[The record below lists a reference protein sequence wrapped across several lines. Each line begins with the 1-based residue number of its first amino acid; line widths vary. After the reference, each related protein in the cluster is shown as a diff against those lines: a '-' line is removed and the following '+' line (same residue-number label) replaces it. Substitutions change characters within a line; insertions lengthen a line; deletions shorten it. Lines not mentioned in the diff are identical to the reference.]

1 MVVQAFLESIRTIS
15 PHAEP
20 IVILSM
26 TAVLGLL
33 LGSLQFRGLKLG
45 VAGMLFSG
53 LLLGHFGI
61 TLDPHLLAFL
71 KEFGLALF
79 VFTVGLQLGPGF
91 FNSLKK
97 DGMKLNSLAALIILL
112 GGLIAFGFGSIIGW
126 QPGVLS
132 GLFSGA
138 TTNTPSLGAAQQ
150 AYATTAASGAGQG
163 NLAAVSYA
171 VAYPFGV
178 IGIILAI
185 VLLRW
190 FFKINIADEL
200 KELQAMKAS
209 DYPELKRQA
218 FRVENAS
225 LVGQPLRELPGLS
238 RDGVVI
244 SRIRHQA
251 ESHALVARP
260 ESCLQLGDVVLA
272 VGTPEA
278 LQRAGLS
285 IGPAVEEDLR
295 KAPSDVI
302 SKRVIVTDRSAVGK
316 TLAQIEITERLGVVV
331 SRVSRQDLVLSAMP
345 NLKLQ
350 FGDMLH
356 IVGEPSAIDDAAKLL
371 GNSVRQLNETSFASI
386 FIGILIGV
394 FFGLYPWHIPGL
406 PVPLRLG
413 LAGGPLII
421 AILMGRM
428 GRIGPL
434 VIHMP
439 INANTAFRELGI
451 IFFLACVGLG
461 AGGKFVE
468 TAFSPLGVQWM
479 LLGAMVT
486 MIPLLV
492 VGGIARKVLKLNFI
506 TISGLFAGSMT
517 DPPALAFANKLT
529 QSDYPALSYANVY
542 PLTMLL
548 RILTAQ
554 VAVLL
559 LMA

>member
-1 MVVQAFLESIRTIS
+1 M
-15 PHAEP
+15 
-20 IVILSM
+20 
-26 TAVLGLL
+26 
-33 LGSLQFRGLKLG
+33 
-45 VAGMLFSG
+45 
-53 LLLGHFGI
+53 
-61 TLDPHLLAFL
+61 
-71 KEFGLALF
+71 
-79 VFTVGLQLGPGF
+79 
-91 FNSLKK
+91 
-97 DGMKLNSLAALIILL
+97 
-112 GGLIAFGFGSIIGW
+112 
-126 QPGVLS
+126 
-132 GLFSGA
+132 
-138 TTNTPSLGAAQQ
+138 
-150 AYATTAASGAGQG
+150 
-163 NLAAVSYA
+163 
-171 VAYPFGV
+171 
-178 IGIILAI
+178 
-185 VLLRW
+185 
-190 FFKINIADEL
+190 
-200 KELQAMKAS
+200 
-209 DYPELKRQA
+209 
-218 FRVENAS
+218 
-225 LVGQPLRELPGLS
+225 GLS

-302 SKRVIVTDRSAVGK
+302 SKRVIVTDRSAVRK